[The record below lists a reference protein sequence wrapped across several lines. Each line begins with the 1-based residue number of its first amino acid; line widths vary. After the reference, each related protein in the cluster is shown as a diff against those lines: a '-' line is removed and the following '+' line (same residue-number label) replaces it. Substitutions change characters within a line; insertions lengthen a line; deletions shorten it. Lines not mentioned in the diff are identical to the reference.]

1 MTGILPI
8 KKDGTQS
15 AISDFEEY
23 SMLAPWPYSEYVG
36 FTQKEVEL
44 LCQENECDFD
54 KMRQWYDGYT
64 LKGAGSI
71 YNPNSVMKA
80 VRYHSFRSYWTE
92 TSASQSLMDYISR
105 EQVGLSKTIAGLIGG
120 LDAEVDTNG
129 FANDLI
135 TFKNQDDILTLL
147 VHLGYLTYNED
158 TKKVSI
164 PNEEVRME
172 FSKAVR
178 EVKSDE
184 TQKRVSESDRLI
196 YDTVHMNAE

>member
-1 MTGILPI
+1 
-8 KKDGTQS
+8 
-15 AISDFEEY
+15 
-23 SMLAPWPYSEYVG
+23 
-36 FTQKEVEL
+36 
-44 LCQENECDFD
+44 
-54 KMRQWYDGYT
+54 
-64 LKGAGSI
+64 
-71 YNPNSVMKA
+71 
-80 VRYHSFRSYWTE
+80 
-92 TSASQSLMDYISR
+92 MDYISR

-147 VHLGYLTYNED
+147 VHLGYLAYNED